1 MPESSIVVT
10 LVDRYS
16 DSAKKMTAVTRA
28 FSKDVD
34 ELEDQLQKLNKNKYS
49 LKVDAQK
56 AKQALKEAEKQF
68 AATGKE
74 ADGLKVELAMAN
86 YDNIVKQINLVSK
99 AAQEGEKRLQKMGD
113 AASKEENRA
122 GKGMLDSIKGIFSG
136 DGIGGKLASSG
147 LYKML
152 GDSLSEAIGIRFESA
167 VGQPIAALGSSLISG
182 AASGIAA
189 GSMFG
194 PTGALIGGGIGALSG
209 AISGASRNYQVR
221 DDAFKSYVQ
230 EAYEGQMSAQEA
242 SLTSGSALAAQRE
255 TDRISFETLFRQGG
269 VEDMGIVET
278 YLSNLVEMANN
289 TPFLYGDLTAMS
301 KTLATYGYSA
311 QADAEKRLSGERDY
325 NYILDVLETVGD
337 AGAALG
343 QSTGDMEAVATAIG
357 QMKSSSKATL
367 EHLNVL
373 NDRGIG
379 AVGML
384 AEARGV
390 DQRTMYDMISKGQV
404 SGREAAEIIL
414 QAMTESFSG
423 SMLAQSRTF
432 SGLTS
437 TVEGLSQELDS
448 AMGQGY
454 NEGRMKGL
462 ADQKTWLSGEN
473 SRSMQEAYSMIGQWK
488 ASLENTKEEMERDAL
503 EAVMTGTL
511 SDTFQNSDQG
521 KRLTEMAAEY
531 QAALAEQEKGST
543 EAGARMGALL
553 AEARVIAM
561 NEYNA
566 SEGAQLAL
574 ESAKSLAEAIRN
586 DTSLNS
592 DYWDAGYE
600 KGQWFTKGLAAAMG
614 EGKYF
619 VKADVDQETGL
630 TVYTDSYGLT
640 ADSMLVDPG
649 GAGGLRRSGYAYGL
663 DYVPY
668 DNFPALLH
676 QGERVQTAA
685 EARGERAAP
694 SVTITGNNFTIR
706 EEADVTRV
714 ASELLVQ
721 MELAGMRG

>member
-1 MPESSIVVT
+1 MPETSIVIT
-10 LVDRYS
+10 ATDHFSAAMKTMR
-16 DSAKKMTAVTRA
+16 DSSMHFT
-28 FSKDVD
+28 KD
-34 ELEDQLQKLNKNKYS
+34 LEGMQKKLNELNKTKS
-49 LKVDAQK
+49 TLKVNTDK
-56 AKQALKEAEKQF
+56 ARQELRAAEKQF
-68 AATGKE
+68 SETGDAIAKTILEGKQLTFEEARRNLSLVAKEASNVEKQMPKTGKAFSKTDNTATG
-74 ADGLKVELAMAN
+74 GM
-86 YDNIVKQINLVSK
+86 SG
-99 AAQEGEKRLQKMGD
+99 AQSLLNG
-113 AASKEENRA
+113 
-122 GKGMLDSIKGIFSG
+122 F
-136 DGIGGKLASSG
+136 ASSG
-147 LYKML
+147 IANMANGLIQNAANTWISSAF
-152 GDSLSEAIGIRFESA
+152 GSEIGSVFSSTLSSAASGAAIGSM
-167 VGQPIAALGSSLISG
+167 IAPGIGTAIGAAAGGILG
-182 AASGIAA
+182 AASGR
-189 GSMFG
+189 
-194 PTGALIGGGIGALSG
+194 L
-209 AISGASRNYQVR
+209 AIQEQR

-230 EAYEGQMSAQEA
+230 EAYEGQMTAQET

-255 TDRISFETLFRQGG
+255 TDRISFETLFRRGG

-325 NYILDVLETVGD
+325 NYILDVLETIGD

-343 QSTGDMEAVATAIG
+343 QTTGDMESVATAIG
-357 QMKSSSKATL
+357 RMKSSNKATL
-367 EHLNVL
+367 EYLNIL

-390 DQRTMYDMISKGQV
+390 DQGTMYDMISRGQV

-414 QAMTESFSG
+414 QAMTDSFSG

-432 SGLTS
+432 SGLSS
-437 TVEGLSQELDS
+437 TVEGLTQELDS

-473 SRSMQEAYSMIGQWK
+473 GRSMQEAYSMIGQWK

>member
-1 MPESSIVVT
+1 M
-10 LVDRYS
+10 
-16 DSAKKMTAVTRA
+16 
-28 FSKDVD
+28 
-34 ELEDQLQKLNKNKYS
+34 
-49 LKVDAQK
+49 DAQK

-74 ADGLKVELAMAN
+74 ADGLKVEMAMAN

-99 AAQEGEKRLQKMGD
+99 AAQEGERRLQKMGD

-147 LYKML
+147 IYKML
-152 GDSLSEAIGIRFESA
+152 GDSVAGAIGIGFEST
-167 VGQPIAALGSSLISG
+167 VGQPMATLGSSLISG
-182 AASGIAA
+182 VTSGASA
-189 GSMFG
+189 GAIFG
-194 PTGALIGGGIGALSG
+194 PYGALIGGGIGAFSG
-209 AISGASRNYQVR
+209 LISGGAQIFEAK

-230 EAYEGQMSAQEA
+230 DAYEGQMSAQET

-255 TDRISFETLFRQGG
+255 TDRISFETLFRRGG

-278 YLSNLVEMANN
+278 YLSNLVEMANE
-289 TPFLYGDLTAMS
+289 TPFLYGDLTSMS

-311 QADAEKRLSGERDY
+311 RADQEKVLSGEKDY

-343 QSTGDMEAVATAIG
+343 QSTSDMEAMATAIG
-357 QMKSSSKATL
+357 RMKSSNKATL
-367 EHLNVL
+367 EYLNIL

-390 DQRTMYDMISKGQV
+390 DQGTMYDMISKGQV
-404 SGREAAEIIL
+404 SGQEAAEIIL
-414 QAMTESFSG
+414 QAMTDSFSG

-437 TVEGLSQELDS
+437 TVEGLSQELDN

-462 ADQKTWLSGEN
+462 TAQRDWLSGE
-473 SRSMQEAYSMIGQWK
+473 SG
-488 ASLENTKEEMERDAL
+488 
-503 EAVMTGTL
+503 EAVMEAKI
-511 SDTFQNSDQG
+511 QG
-521 KRLTEMAAEY
+521 
-531 QAALAEQEKGST
+531 
-543 EAGARMGALL
+543 
-553 AEARVIAM
+553 M

-574 ESAKSLAEAIRN
+574 ESEKSLVEAIRN
-586 DTSLNS
+586 DTSLDS

-600 KGQWFTKGLAAAMG
+600 KGQWFTKGLAAAIR
-614 EGKYF
+614 
-619 VKADVDQETGL
+619 ADGSSAAAVPDGQGAVYYHNL
-630 TVYTDSYGLT
+630 T
-640 ADSMLVDPG
+640 
-649 GAGGLRRSGYAYGL
+649 RSGSSGRTVRGHTYASGL

-685 EARGERAAP
+685 EAGWP
-694 SVTITGNNFTIR
+694 
-706 EEADVTRV
+706 
-714 ASELLVQ
+714 
-721 MELAGMRG
+721 

>member
-1 MPESSIVVT
+1 MPETSIVVT
-10 LVDRYS
+10 LNDRYS
-16 DSAKKMTAVTRA
+16 ETAKKLSQVTKA
-28 FSKDVD
+28 FSKDA
-34 ELEDQLQKLNKNKYS
+34 EGLEQRLYALNKNKYT
-49 LKVDAQK
+49 LKLDAQK
-56 AKQALKEAEKQF
+56 ARQELKEAEKQF

-74 ADGLKVELAMAN
+74 ADGLKMELAQAN
-86 YDNIVKQINLVSK
+86 YDNIVRNLKAVTSAAGDTERAISK
-99 AAQEGEKRLQKMGD
+99 TMNRASESSNAKNSILTAI
-113 AASKEENRA
+113 AAS
-122 GKGMLDSIKGIFSG
+122 G
-136 DGIGGKLASSG
+136 AS
-147 LYKML
+147 KML
-152 GDSLSEAIGIRFESA
+152 GDTALNVGNTLVGSAFGSKIGSLASSTLSSIASG
-167 VGQPIAALGSSLISG
+167 AALGSAVAPGIGTAIG
-182 AASGIAA
+182 AAVGA
-189 GSMFG
+189 GVG
-194 PTGALIGGGIGALSG
+194 LINGATQAFE
-209 AISGASRNYQVR
+209 QR
-221 DDAFKSYVQ
+221 DEAFKSYVQ
-230 EAYEGQMSAQEA
+230 DAYEGQMSAQEA

-255 TDRISFETLFRQGG
+255 TDRISFETLFRRGG

-311 QADAEKRLSGERDY
+311 QADQAKTLSGERDY
-325 NYILDVLETVGD
+325 NYILDVLETIGD

-343 QSTGDMEAVATAIG
+343 QTTGDMEAVATAIG
-357 QMKSSSKATL
+357 RMKSSNKATL
-367 EHLNVL
+367 EYLNVL

-390 DQRTMYDMISKGQV
+390 DQGAMYDMISKGQV
-404 SGREAAEIIL
+404 SGQAAAEIIL

-462 ADQKTWLSGEN
+462 TAQRNWLSGE
-473 SRSMQEAYSMIGQWK
+473 SG
-488 ASLENTKEEMERDAL
+488 
-503 EAVMTGTL
+503 EAVMEANKAIGAWKAELENSKEQYIRDAVDAMMKTEEYRTAQNTGD
-511 SDTFQNSDQG
+511 SAEMG
-521 KRLTEMAAEY
+521 RLIM
-531 QAALAEQEKGST
+531 
-543 EAGARMGALL
+543 EAKVRG
-553 AEARVIAM
+553 M

-574 ESAKSLAEAIRN
+574 ESAKSLAEAIQN
-586 DTSLNS
+586 DTSLDS

-619 VKADVDQETGL
+619 VKADIDQETGL

-640 ADSMLVDPG
+640 ADPMLVDPG

-685 EARGERAAP
+685 EARGEKS
-694 SVTITGNNFTIR
+694 SVPFQIIMNGAVIR

-714 ASELLVQ
+714 ASELLAQ

>member
-1 MPESSIVVT
+1 MPETSIVVT
-10 LVDRYS
+10 LNDRYS
-16 DSAKKMTAVTRA
+16 ETAKKLSQVTKA
-28 FSKDVD
+28 FSKDA
-34 ELEDQLQKLNKNKYS
+34 EGLEQRLYALNKNKYT
-49 LKVDAQK
+49 LKLDAQK
-56 AKQALKEAEKQF
+56 ARQELKEAEKQF

-74 ADGLKVELAMAN
+74 ADGLKMELAQAN
-86 YDNIVKQINLVSK
+86 YDNIVRNLKAVTSAAGDTERAISK
-99 AAQEGEKRLQKMGD
+99 TMNRASESSNAKNSILTAI
-113 AASKEENRA
+113 AAS
-122 GKGMLDSIKGIFSG
+122 G
-136 DGIGGKLASSG
+136 AS
-147 LYKML
+147 KML
-152 GDSLSEAIGIRFESA
+152 GDTALNVGNTLVGSAFGSKIGSLASSTLSSIASG
-167 VGQPIAALGSSLISG
+167 AALGSAVAPGIGTAIG
-182 AASGIAA
+182 AAVGA
-189 GSMFG
+189 GVG
-194 PTGALIGGGIGALSG
+194 LINGATQAFE
-209 AISGASRNYQVR
+209 QR
-221 DDAFKSYVQ
+221 DEAFKSYVQ
-230 EAYEGQMSAQEA
+230 DAYEGQMSAQEA

-255 TDRISFETLFRQGG
+255 TDRISFETLFRRGG

-311 QADAEKRLSGERDY
+311 QADQAKTLSGEKDY
-325 NYILDVLETVGD
+325 NYILDVLETIGD

-343 QSTGDMEAVATAIG
+343 QSTGDMEAMATAIG
-357 QMKSSSKATL
+357 RMKSSNKATL
-367 EHLNVL
+367 EYLNVL

-390 DQRTMYDMISKGQV
+390 DQGAMYDMISKGQV
-404 SGREAAEIIL
+404 SGQAAAEIIL

-462 ADQKTWLSGEN
+462 TAQRNWLSGE
-473 SRSMQEAYSMIGQWK
+473 SG
-488 ASLENTKEEMERDAL
+488 
-503 EAVMTGTL
+503 EAVMEANKAIGAWKAELENSKEQYIRDAVDAMMKTEEYRTAQNTGD
-511 SDTFQNSDQG
+511 SAEMG
-521 KRLTEMAAEY
+521 RLIM
-531 QAALAEQEKGST
+531 
-543 EAGARMGALL
+543 EAKVRG
-553 AEARVIAM
+553 M

-574 ESAKSLAEAIRN
+574 ESAKSLAEAIQN
-586 DTSLNS
+586 DTSLDS

-619 VKADVDQETGL
+619 VKADIDQETGL

-640 ADSMLVDPG
+640 ADPMLVDPG

-685 EARGERAAP
+685 EARGEKS
-694 SVTITGNNFTIR
+694 SVPFQIIMNGAVIR

-714 ASELLVQ
+714 ASELLAQ

>member
-16 DSAKKMTAVTRA
+16 DSAKKMTTVTRA

-74 ADGLKVELAMAN
+74 ADGLKVEMAMAN

-99 AAQEGEKRLQKMGD
+99 AAQEGERRLQKMGD

-147 LYKML
+147 IYKML
-152 GDSLSEAIGIRFESA
+152 GDSVAGAIGIGFEST
-167 VGQPIAALGSSLISG
+167 VGQPMATLGSSLISG
-182 AASGIAA
+182 VTSGASA
-189 GSMFG
+189 GAIFG
-194 PTGALIGGGIGALSG
+194 PYGALIGGGIGAFSG
-209 AISGASRNYQVR
+209 LISGGAQIFEAK
-221 DDAFKSYVQ
+221 DDAFKRYVQ
-230 EAYEGQMSAQEA
+230 EAYESQMSAQET

-255 TDRISFETLFRQGG
+255 TDRISFETLFRRGG

-311 QADAEKRLSGERDY
+311 QADQAKTLSGERDY
-325 NYILDVLETVGD
+325 NYILDVLETIGD

-343 QSTGDMEAVATAIG
+343 QSTGDMEAMATAIG
-357 QMKSSSKATL
+357 RMKSSNKATL
-367 EHLNVL
+367 EYLNIL

-390 DQRTMYDMISKGQV
+390 DQGTMYDMISRGQV

-437 TVEGLSQELDS
+437 TVEGLTQELDT

-454 NEGRMKGL
+454 NEGRMKALG
-462 ADQKTWLSGEN
+462 AQKEWLSGEN
-473 SRSMQEAYSMIGQWK
+473 GRSMQEAYSMIGQWK

-543 EAGARMGALL
+543 EAGAKMGALL

-586 DTSLNS
+586 DTSLDS

-619 VKADVDQETGL
+619 VKADIDQETGL

-640 ADSMLVDPG
+640 ADPMLVDPG

-685 EARGERAAP
+685 EARGEKSSAP
-694 SVTITGNNFTIR
+694 FQIIMNGAVIR

-714 ASELLVQ
+714 ASELLAQ

>member
-1 MPESSIVVT
+1 MPETSIVVT
-10 LVDRYS
+10 LNDRYS
-16 DSAKKMTAVTRA
+16 ETAKKLSQVTKA
-28 FSKDVD
+28 FSKDA
-34 ELEDQLQKLNKNKYS
+34 EGLEQRLYALNKNKYT
-49 LKVDAQK
+49 LKLDAQK
-56 AKQALKEAEKQF
+56 ARQELKEAEKQF

-74 ADGLKVELAMAN
+74 ADGLKMELAQAN
-86 YDNIVKQINLVSK
+86 YDNIVRNLKAVTSAAGDTERAISK
-99 AAQEGEKRLQKMGD
+99 TMNRASESSNAKNSILTAI
-113 AASKEENRA
+113 AAS
-122 GKGMLDSIKGIFSG
+122 G
-136 DGIGGKLASSG
+136 AS
-147 LYKML
+147 KML
-152 GDSLSEAIGIRFESA
+152 GDTALNVGNTLVGSAFGSKIGSLASSTLSSIASG
-167 VGQPIAALGSSLISG
+167 AALGSAVAPGIGTAIG
-182 AASGIAA
+182 AAVGA
-189 GSMFG
+189 GVG
-194 PTGALIGGGIGALSG
+194 LINGATQAFE
-209 AISGASRNYQVR
+209 QR
-221 DDAFKSYVQ
+221 DEAFKSYVQ
-230 EAYEGQMSAQEA
+230 DAYEGQMSAQEA

-255 TDRISFETLFRQGG
+255 TDRISFETLFRRGG

-311 QADAEKRLSGERDY
+311 QADQAKTLSGEKDY
-325 NYILDVLETVGD
+325 NYILDVLETIGD

-343 QSTGDMEAVATAIG
+343 QTTGDMEAVATAIG
-357 QMKSSSKATL
+357 RMKSSNKATL
-367 EHLNVL
+367 EYLNVL

-390 DQRTMYDMISKGQV
+390 DQGAMYDMISKGQV
-404 SGREAAEIIL
+404 SGQAAAEIIL

-462 ADQKTWLSGEN
+462 TAQRNWLSGE
-473 SRSMQEAYSMIGQWK
+473 SG
-488 ASLENTKEEMERDAL
+488 
-503 EAVMTGTL
+503 EAVMEANKAIGAWKAELENSKEQYIRDAVDAMMKTEEYRTAQNTG
-511 SDTFQNSDQG
+511 D
-521 KRLTEMAAEY
+521 AAEMGR
-531 QAALAEQEKGST
+531 LIM
-543 EAGARMGALL
+543 EAKVRG
-553 AEARVIAM
+553 M

-574 ESAKSLAEAIRN
+574 ESAKSLAEAIQN
-586 DTSLNS
+586 DTSLDS

-619 VKADVDQETGL
+619 VKADIDQETGL

-640 ADSMLVDPG
+640 ADPMLVDPG

-685 EARGERAAP
+685 EARGEKSSGPFQIIMNGA
-694 SVTITGNNFTIR
+694 VIR

-714 ASELLVQ
+714 ASELLAQ

>member
-1 MPESSIVVT
+1 MPETSIVVT
-10 LVDRYS
+10 LNDRYS
-16 DSAKKMTAVTRA
+16 ETAKKLSQVTKA
-28 FSKDVD
+28 FSKDA
-34 ELEDQLQKLNKNKYS
+34 EGLEQRLYALNKNKYT
-49 LKVDAQK
+49 LKLDAQK
-56 AKQALKEAEKQF
+56 ARQELKEAEKQF

-74 ADGLKVELAMAN
+74 ADGLKMELAQAN
-86 YDNIVKQINLVSK
+86 YDNIVRNLKAVTSAAGDTERAISK
-99 AAQEGEKRLQKMGD
+99 TMNRASESSNAKNSILTAI
-113 AASKEENRA
+113 AAS
-122 GKGMLDSIKGIFSG
+122 G
-136 DGIGGKLASSG
+136 AS
-147 LYKML
+147 KML
-152 GDSLSEAIGIRFESA
+152 GDTALNVGNTLVGSAFGSKIGSLASSTLSSIASG
-167 VGQPIAALGSSLISG
+167 AALGSAVAPGIGTAIG
-182 AASGIAA
+182 AAVGA
-189 GSMFG
+189 GVG
-194 PTGALIGGGIGALSG
+194 LINGATQAFE
-209 AISGASRNYQVR
+209 QR
-221 DDAFKSYVQ
+221 DEAFKSYVQ
-230 EAYEGQMSAQEA
+230 DAYEGQMSAQEA

-255 TDRISFETLFRQGG
+255 TDRISFETLFRRGG

-278 YLSNLVEMANN
+278 YLSNLVEMANE
-289 TPFLYGDLTAMS
+289 TPFLYGDLTSMS

-311 QADAEKRLSGERDY
+311 QADQAKTLSGEKDY
-325 NYILDVLETVGD
+325 NYILDVLETIGD

-343 QSTGDMEAVATAIG
+343 QTTGDMEAVATAIG
-357 QMKSSSKATL
+357 RMKSSNKATL
-367 EHLNVL
+367 EYLNVL

-390 DQRTMYDMISKGQV
+390 DQGAMYDMISKGQV
-404 SGREAAEIIL
+404 SGQAAAEIIL

-462 ADQKTWLSGEN
+462 TAQRNWLSGE
-473 SRSMQEAYSMIGQWK
+473 SG
-488 ASLENTKEEMERDAL
+488 
-503 EAVMTGTL
+503 EAVMEANKAIGAWKAELENSKEQYIRDAVDAMMKTEEYRTAQNTG
-511 SDTFQNSDQG
+511 D
-521 KRLTEMAAEY
+521 AAEMGR
-531 QAALAEQEKGST
+531 LIM
-543 EAGARMGALL
+543 EAKVRG
-553 AEARVIAM
+553 M

-574 ESAKSLAEAIRN
+574 ESAKSLAEAIQN
-586 DTSLNS
+586 DTSLDS

-619 VKADVDQETGL
+619 VKADIDQETGL

-640 ADSMLVDPG
+640 ADPMLVDPG
-649 GAGGLRRSGYAYGL
+649 GAGGLRRAGYAYGL

-685 EARGERAAP
+685 EARGEKS
-694 SVTITGNNFTIR
+694 SVPFQIIMNGAVIR

-714 ASELLVQ
+714 ASELLAQ

>member
-1 MPESSIVVT
+1 MPETSIVVT
-10 LVDRYS
+10 LNDRYS
-16 DSAKKMTAVTRA
+16 ETAKKLSQVTKA
-28 FSKDVD
+28 FSKDA
-34 ELEDQLQKLNKNKYS
+34 EGLEQRLYALNKNKYT
-49 LKVDAQK
+49 LKLDAQK
-56 AKQALKEAEKQF
+56 ARQELKEAEKQF

-74 ADGLKVELAMAN
+74 ADGLKMELAQAN
-86 YDNIVKQINLVSK
+86 YDNIVRNLKAVTSAAGDTERAISK
-99 AAQEGEKRLQKMGD
+99 TMNRASESSNAKNSILTAI
-113 AASKEENRA
+113 AAS
-122 GKGMLDSIKGIFSG
+122 G
-136 DGIGGKLASSG
+136 AS
-147 LYKML
+147 KML
-152 GDSLSEAIGIRFESA
+152 GDTALNVGNTLVGSAFGSKIGSLASSTLSSIASG
-167 VGQPIAALGSSLISG
+167 AALGSAVAPGIGTAIG
-182 AASGIAA
+182 AAVGA
-189 GSMFG
+189 GVG
-194 PTGALIGGGIGALSG
+194 LINGATQAFE
-209 AISGASRNYQVR
+209 QR
-221 DDAFKSYVQ
+221 DEAFKSYVQ
-230 EAYEGQMSAQEA
+230 DAYEGQMSAQEA

-255 TDRISFETLFRQGG
+255 TDRISFETLFRRGG

-311 QADAEKRLSGERDY
+311 RVDQEKVLSGEKDY

-357 QMKSSSKATL
+357 RMKSSNKATL
-367 EHLNVL
+367 EYLNVL

-384 AEARGV
+384 AEARGL
-390 DQRTMYDMISKGQV
+390 DQGTMYDMISKGQV

-462 ADQKTWLSGEN
+462 TAQRNWLSGE
-473 SRSMQEAYSMIGQWK
+473 SG
-488 ASLENTKEEMERDAL
+488 
-503 EAVMTGTL
+503 EAVMEANKAIGAWKAELENSKEQYIRDAVDAMMKTEEYRTAQNTG
-511 SDTFQNSDQG
+511 D
-521 KRLTEMAAEY
+521 AAEMGR
-531 QAALAEQEKGST
+531 LIM
-543 EAGARMGALL
+543 EAKVRG
-553 AEARVIAM
+553 M

-586 DTSLNS
+586 DTSLDS

-619 VKADVDQETGL
+619 VKADIDQETGL

-640 ADSMLVDPG
+640 ADPMLVDPG

-685 EARGERAAP
+685 EARGEKS
-694 SVTITGNNFTIR
+694 SVPFQIIMNGAVIR

-714 ASELLVQ
+714 ASELLAQ

>member
-1 MPESSIVVT
+1 MPETSIVVT
-10 LVDRYS
+10 LNDRYS
-16 DSAKKMTAVTRA
+16 ETAKKLSQVTKA
-28 FSKDVD
+28 FSKDA
-34 ELEDQLQKLNKNKYS
+34 EGLEQRLYALNKNKYT
-49 LKVDAQK
+49 LKLDAQK
-56 AKQALKEAEKQF
+56 ARQELKEAEKQF

-74 ADGLKVELAMAN
+74 ADGLKMELAQAN
-86 YDNIVKQINLVSK
+86 YDNIVRNLKAVTSAAGDTERAISK
-99 AAQEGEKRLQKMGD
+99 TMNRASESSNAKNSILTAI
-113 AASKEENRA
+113 AAS
-122 GKGMLDSIKGIFSG
+122 G
-136 DGIGGKLASSG
+136 AS
-147 LYKML
+147 KML
-152 GDSLSEAIGIRFESA
+152 GDTALNVGNTLVGSAFGSKIGSLASSTLSSIASG
-167 VGQPIAALGSSLISG
+167 AALGSAVAPGIGTAIG
-182 AASGIAA
+182 AAVGA
-189 GSMFG
+189 GVG
-194 PTGALIGGGIGALSG
+194 LINGATQAFE
-209 AISGASRNYQVR
+209 QR
-221 DDAFKSYVQ
+221 DEAFKSYVQ
-230 EAYEGQMSAQEA
+230 DAYEGQMSAQEA

-255 TDRISFETLFRQGG
+255 TDRISFETLFRRGG

-311 QADAEKRLSGERDY
+311 QADQAKTLSGERDY
-325 NYILDVLETVGD
+325 NYILDVLETIGD

-357 QMKSSSKATL
+357 RMKSSNKATL
-367 EHLNVL
+367 EYLNVL

-390 DQRTMYDMISKGQV
+390 DQGTMYDMISKGQV

-462 ADQKTWLSGEN
+462 TAQRNWLSGE
-473 SRSMQEAYSMIGQWK
+473 SG
-488 ASLENTKEEMERDAL
+488 
-503 EAVMTGTL
+503 EAVMEANKAIGAWKAELENSKEQYIRDAVDAMMKTEEYRTAQNTGD
-511 SDTFQNSDQG
+511 SAEMG
-521 KRLTEMAAEY
+521 RLIM
-531 QAALAEQEKGST
+531 
-543 EAGARMGALL
+543 EAKVRG
-553 AEARVIAM
+553 M

-586 DTSLNS
+586 DTSLDS

-619 VKADVDQETGL
+619 VKADIDQETGL

-640 ADSMLVDPG
+640 ADPMLVDPG

-685 EARGERAAP
+685 EARGEKS
-694 SVTITGNNFTIR
+694 SVPFQIIMNGAVIR

-714 ASELLVQ
+714 ASELLAQ

>member
-1 MPESSIVVT
+1 MPETSIVVT
-10 LVDRYS
+10 LNDRYS
-16 DSAKKMTAVTRA
+16 ETAKKLSQVTKA
-28 FSKDVD
+28 FSKDA
-34 ELEDQLQKLNKNKYS
+34 EGLEQRLYALNKNKYT
-49 LKVDAQK
+49 LKLDAQK
-56 AKQALKEAEKQF
+56 ARQELKEAEKQF

-74 ADGLKVELAMAN
+74 ADGLKMELAQAN
-86 YDNIVKQINLVSK
+86 YDNIVRNLKAVTSAAGDTERAISK
-99 AAQEGEKRLQKMGD
+99 TMNRASESSNAKNSILTAI
-113 AASKEENRA
+113 AAS
-122 GKGMLDSIKGIFSG
+122 G
-136 DGIGGKLASSG
+136 AS
-147 LYKML
+147 KML
-152 GDSLSEAIGIRFESA
+152 GDTALNVGNTLVGSAFGSKIGSLASSTLSSIASG
-167 VGQPIAALGSSLISG
+167 AALGSAVAPGIGTAIG
-182 AASGIAA
+182 AAVGA
-189 GSMFG
+189 GVG
-194 PTGALIGGGIGALSG
+194 LINGATQAFE
-209 AISGASRNYQVR
+209 QR
-221 DDAFKSYVQ
+221 DEAFKSYVQ
-230 EAYEGQMSAQEA
+230 DAYEGQMSAQEA

-255 TDRISFETLFRQGG
+255 TDRISFETLFRRGG

-311 QADAEKRLSGERDY
+311 QADQAKTLSGERDY
-325 NYILDVLETVGD
+325 NYILDVLETIGD

-343 QSTGDMEAVATAIG
+343 QTTGDMEAVATAIG
-357 QMKSSSKATL
+357 RMKSSNKATL
-367 EHLNVL
+367 EYLNIL

-390 DQRTMYDMISKGQV
+390 DQGAMYDMISKGQV

-462 ADQKTWLSGEN
+462 TAQRNWLSGE
-473 SRSMQEAYSMIGQWK
+473 SG
-488 ASLENTKEEMERDAL
+488 
-503 EAVMTGTL
+503 EAVMEANKAIGAWKAELENSKEQYIRDAVDAMMKTEEYRTAQNTG
-511 SDTFQNSDQG
+511 D
-521 KRLTEMAAEY
+521 AAEMGR
-531 QAALAEQEKGST
+531 LIM
-543 EAGARMGALL
+543 EAKVRG
-553 AEARVIAM
+553 M

-586 DTSLNS
+586 DTSLDS

-619 VKADVDQETGL
+619 VKADIDQETGL

-640 ADSMLVDPG
+640 ADPMLVDPG

-685 EARGERAAP
+685 EARGEKS
-694 SVTITGNNFTIR
+694 SVPFQIIMNGAVIR

-714 ASELLVQ
+714 ASELLAQ